1 MRRAVSRARW
11 LSSRFL
17 AAWCAALGSSLPL
30 AAQQT
35 CDTSAYPLSA
45 PTSRF
50 QDHADGTATDKRSQL
65 MWLRCAAGQ
74 QWSAARCSGAAKA
87 MSWRDAQAFAID
99 INKQG
104 SFFYADW
111 RLPKVQELAMIA
123 ERQCSNPRINLAVFP
138 DTPGALFWS
147 ASARPADR
155 SEAGAFALS
164 FGAGGVSYEDKTEL
178 HFVRLVRTGP

>member
-11 LSSRFL
+11 LASRSF
-17 AAWCAALGSSLPL
+17 AALCAVIGTSLPL
-30 AAQQT
+30 AAQQR

-45 PTSRF
+45 PTERF
-50 QDHADGTATDKRSQL
+50 EDHADGTVTDKRSQL
-65 MWLRCAAGQ
+65 MWLRCAGGQ
-74 QWSAARCSGAAKA
+74 RWSASQCSGAAKA
-87 MSWRDAQAFAID
+87 MNWQDAQAFAAE

-111 RLPKVQELAMIA
+111 RLPKVHELATIA

-138 DTPGALFWS
+138 GTPAAAFWS

-155 SEAGAFALS
+155 SETGAFVLG
-164 FGAGGVSYEDKTEL
+164 FGADGVSYEDRTEL